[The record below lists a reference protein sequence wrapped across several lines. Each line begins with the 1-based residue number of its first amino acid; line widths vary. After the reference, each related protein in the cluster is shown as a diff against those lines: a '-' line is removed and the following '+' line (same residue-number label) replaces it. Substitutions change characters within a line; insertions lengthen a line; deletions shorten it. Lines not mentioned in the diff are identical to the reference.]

1 MSKYWVKY
9 PHKTITDVK
18 MNNKSDISV
27 SNLLSAE
34 EITALLSGHKK
45 NETNNILS
53 FFASSEYK
61 QKADTYAQK
70 INKKL
75 LEIYRIDASITPITP
90 SLDSNDFFIVFSI
103 ENNEQSGKILLSKT
117 FCSNIINLVLGGK
130 SQNEDITKTPITI
143 KIIENVAEVF
153 CKELISENAKITIS
167 EQKNDISTICAEN
180 CFSFTMSEGG
190 IFCFIFP
197 EAQINEDIHYEEKHT
212 VSDDVSL
219 KLSAVVKQSEITLQ
233 NLSTWKV
240 GDFLPIGIEKNTEIS
255 ILCENKPLF
264 KAVMGQKNNR
274 IAVKITKREK

>member
-1 MSKYWVKY
+1 
-9 PHKTITDVK
+9 

-61 QKADTYAQK
+61 QKADIHAQK

-75 LEIYRIDASITPITP
+75 LEIYRIDANITPIIP
-90 SLDSNDFFIVFSI
+90 SFENNDFFIVFSI
-103 ENNEQSGKILLSKT
+103 DSYEQAGKILLSKT
-117 FCSNIINLVLGGK
+117 FCSNIINIVLGGK

-240 GDFLPIGIEKNTEIS
+240 GDFLPIGIEKNAEIS